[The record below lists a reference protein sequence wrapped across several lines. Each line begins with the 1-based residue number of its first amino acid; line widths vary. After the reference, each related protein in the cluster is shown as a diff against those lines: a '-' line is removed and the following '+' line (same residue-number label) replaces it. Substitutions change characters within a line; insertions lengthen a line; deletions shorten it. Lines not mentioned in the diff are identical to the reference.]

1 MVPQKKEIK
10 KSKDLLLTKKAKEQA
25 TGNLTNDKP
34 NSEDLRDQNR
44 ALIMKYLSFVKHKSQ
59 ARNICNNIEAQL
71 FSRYYANLTQ
81 YQAKF
86 YSLLSGLKYVET
98 NAHCKKA
105 LVENL
110 LEFDKIL
117 ALGNQTNRTSFSDM
131 MKDQNQGLIC
141 DNVFGGFDT
150 KSLMLGAA
158 GIKSEN
164 IVTDYPEP
172 DVGGDAF
179 TVNEI
184 IDGLKADENIF
195 LQGLVHKLRVENSM

>member
-1 MVPQKKEIK
+1 MIPQKKETK
-10 KSKDLLLTKKAKEQA
+10 KPKDLPLAKKAKEPA
-25 TGNLTNDKP
+25 TTNTTNDKP
-34 NSEDLRDQNR
+34 DSEDLRDQNR
-44 ALIMKYLSFVKHKSQ
+44 VLIMKYLSFVKHKSQ

-86 YSLLSGLKYVET
+86 YSLLSGLKFVET
-98 NAHCKKA
+98 NAQCKKA

-131 MKDQNQGLIC
+131 MKDQDQGWIC
-141 DNVFGGFDT
+141 DKVFGGFDT
-150 KSLMLGAA
+150 KTLMLGTA
-158 GIKSEN
+158 GMKSEN
-164 IVTDYPEP
+164 IAMDGPEP
-172 DVGGDAF
+172 DFGGDAF

-195 LQGLVHKLRVENSM
+195 LQGLVHKLRVENSV